1 MRTFRTVMFIAATAA
16 LVAPAAAQDALPAA
30 AGAILAHVR
39 IPQAVL
45 ANGQPLPPGEYDVR
59 LTSDRPTTSS
69 GQPADDE
76 RWVEF
81 VARGTV
87 AGRDVAE
94 ILTANDRPAVG
105 ASAEPARNGTRVDL
119 LKGGE
124 FLRIAVTRGGVRYL
138 VYLPV
143 APQE

>member
-1 MRTFRTVMFIAATAA
+1 MRMFRTVMFVAATAA
-16 LVAPAAAQDALPAA
+16 LVAPASAQNALPAA
-30 AGAILAHVR
+30 GDVLAHVR

-45 ANGQPLPPGEYDVR
+45 ANGKPLPPGEYDVR
-59 LTSDRPTTSS
+59 LTSDRPNTSS

-94 ILTANDRPAVG
+94 IVTASDRPAVG
-105 ASAEPARNGTRVDL
+105 ASAEPARDGTRVDL

-124 FLRIAVTRGGVRYL
+124 FVRIAVTRGGVRYL

-143 APQE
+143 GTQE